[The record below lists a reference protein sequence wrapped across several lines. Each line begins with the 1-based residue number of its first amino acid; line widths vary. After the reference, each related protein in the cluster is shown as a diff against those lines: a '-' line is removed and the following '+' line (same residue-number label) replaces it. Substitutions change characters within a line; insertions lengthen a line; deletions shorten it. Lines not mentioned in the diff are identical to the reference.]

1 MTKRPILTI
10 SRAVPPKIVTQLAV
24 HVDVQIHKG
33 DILLPESD
41 FDASYGRD
49 VLAADQLRRATVRHS
64 ASTPVY
70 PRAGETVDR
79 LGERLNKGEEGPL
92 PIIE

>member
-1 MTKRPILTI
+1 MTKRPILKL
-10 SRAVPPKIVTQLAV
+10 SGSVPEQLRVKLAQ
-24 HVDVQIHKG
+24 HVQVQ
-33 DILLPESD
+33 DQDLPETAYN
-41 FDASYGRD
+41 ASYGRD
-49 VLAADQLRRATVRHS
+49 VLAADQLRRTTVRRS

-92 PIIE
+92 PVIE

>member
-1 MTKRPILTI
+1 
-10 SRAVPPKIVTQLAV
+10 V
-24 HVDVQIHKG
+24 
-33 DILLPESD
+33 
-41 FDASYGRD
+41 
-49 VLAADQLRRATVRHS
+49 RRS

-92 PIIE
+92 PVIE

>member
-1 MTKRPILTI
+1 MTKRPILKL
-10 SRAVPPKIVTQLAV
+10 SGSVPEQLRVKLAQ
-24 HVDVQIHKG
+24 HVQVQ
-33 DILLPESD
+33 DLPETAYN
-41 FDASYGRD
+41 ASYGRD
-49 VLAADQLRRATVRHS
+49 VLAADQLRRTTVRRS

-92 PIIE
+92 PVIE